1 MASGLTH
8 EQAEALVQ
16 SHDPEHPANLICDL
30 CREFYKLGW
39 VTGTGGGISI
49 RKGEHVYLAPSGV
62 QKERIKPEHIFV
74 LPFAQSSVPKPGSQ
88 RDFLRI
94 PSKEGLKESACTPL
108 FWNAFTM
115 RNAGACIHTHSQ
127 HAVML
132 TLLLPRE
139 ADSFKISHQEMIK
152 GVRLGGVG
160 KTLRFFD
167 TLEVPII
174 ENTADEED
182 LTEGMAAAMEKFP
195 DAPAILV
202 RRHGVYVWGN
212 TWEQA
217 KTQAECLDYLFE
229 IAVKMLLAKLPLVGD
244 K

>member
-1 MASGLTH
+1 MSKQLTH
-8 EQAEALVQ
+8 EEAEALVT
-16 SHDPEHPANLICDL
+16 SDDPEHYVRVVSGEIMDADAFSA
-30 CREFYKLGW
+30 ELGW

-49 RKGEHVYLAPSGV
+49 RQGEHVYLAPSGV

-74 LPFAQSSVPKPGSQ
+74 LPFAQSSVPKPGSK

-94 PSKEGLKESACTPL
+94 PSKKGLSESQCTPL

-115 RNAGACIHTHSQ
+115 RSAGACIHTHSQ
-127 HAVML
+127 HAG
-132 TLLLPRE
+132 T
-139 ADSFKISHQEMIK
+139 FKISHQEMIK
-152 GVRLGGVG
+152 GVRIGGVG
-160 KTLRFFD
+160 KTLSFFN
-167 TLEVPII
+167 TLEIPII
-174 ENTADEED
+174 DNTAVEED
-182 LTEGMAAAMEKFP
+182 LTESMAAAMEKYP

-217 KTQAECLDYLFE
+217 KTQSECLDYLFE

-244 K
+244 N